1 MKHTKVVLVLAVL
14 LAAGL
19 GALLARLEAL
29 KKAGSVR
36 LRPIMMTTATTVLG
50 LLPMALGLGEG
61 SELRSPMALTVIFA
75 LVGSMA
81 RSLTVMPVLASL
93 VLILLPLW
101 FLRRSAAPNA
111 AGAQRWRVLVYF
123 SALGLAFL
131 FLEIAF
137 IQKFV
142 LFLHHPLYAVAVVLT
157 AFLLFAGAGS
167 LYSQRLVG
175 TSGAVSVAVAAIAV
189 ASIVYLLALDRLL
202 APFASLADSLRILVS
217 VVLIAPLAFFM
228 GLPFPLG
235 ITRVGQRTPE
245 LIPWAWGINGCASV
259 ISAVLATLLAMHFG
273 FTVVVVSAVLLY
285 GVAAV
290 SLPR

>member
-1 MKHTKVVLVLAVL
+1 MSNVTWVYIFLGIYIVYCFYWGLKGYFTEKTSSGYAIAGRSIPFFAFL
-14 LAAGL
+14 LAATAASFSGWTFIGHPGL
-19 GALLARLEAL
+19 
-29 KKAGSVR
+29 
-36 LRPIMMTTATTVLG
+36 I
-50 LLPMALGLGEG
+50 
-61 SELRSPMALTVIFA
+61 
-75 LVGSMA
+75 
-81 RSLTVMPVLASL
+81 
-93 VLILLPLW
+93 
-101 FLRRSAAPNA
+101 
-111 AGAQRWRVLVYF
+111 WRD
-123 SALGLAFL
+123 GLAY
-131 FLEIAF
+131 AF
-137 IQKFV
+137 ASFYV
-142 LFLHHPLYAVAVVLT
+142 LTIPITGAFFGKRTWLMGKRYGFITPGDMYAYYYNTEAVRWLVVLT

-217 VVLIAPLAFFM
+217 VLLIAPLAFFM

-235 ITRVGQRTPE
+235 ITRVGQRTPA

-273 FTVVVVSAVLLY
+273 FTVVVMSAVLLY

-290 SLPR
+290 SVPR